1 MPDPLEP
8 GRRELRK
15 ESATVTEPTTN
26 VCFVIPTYNEA
37 PNVTPLL
44 RRLTELYPDPH
55 TTFLVVDDESPDGT
69 GRLVREFA
77 ATDGRVHLLEGK
89 RRGFGQAYVRGMRHA
104 LHALAADVVVQM
116 DADFSHDPAD
126 AGRLVARIRD
136 GADVAIGS
144 RYVTG
149 GALDERWPTRR
160 RVLSRWGN
168 RLARWVA
175 GVRGVR
181 DCTAGF
187 KAIRASALGV
197 AKVEDIAARNHA
209 FQVVLLYRLLRSG
222 AQVVEEPIYFHER
235 ERGEAKLDAGNVL
248 ELFWNLW
255 RLRLAEHRT
264 FFKFALTGLSGVLVN
279 LGSFHLL
286 LELGLHKFLASPV
299 AIELSIVWNFLLH
312 NYWTFADRVMH
323 GRKRIR
329 GLRYNLVSL
338 LTLSLSYATFVGLS
352 VLFTEAPPVLLQ
364 GCGIVPA
371 IFLNYTVNSAWTF
384 RGTDHAG

>member
-1 MPDPLEP
+1 M
-8 GRRELRK
+8 
-15 ESATVTEPTTN
+15 TEPTTN

-55 TTFLVVDDESPDGT
+55 TTFLIVDDESPDGT

-77 ATDGRVHLLEGK
+77 TTDSRVHLLEGA
-89 RRGFGQAYVRGMRHA
+89 RRGFGQAYVRGMTHA
-104 LHALAADVVVQM
+104 LHALAADVIVQM

-149 GALDERWPTRR
+149 GTLDEQWPARR

-168 RLARWVA
+168 RLTRWVA
-175 GVRGVR
+175 GVRGVC

-187 KAIRASALGV
+187 KAIRASALRA

-209 FQVVLLYRLLRSG
+209 FQVVLLHRLLRTG
-222 AQVVEEPIYFHER
+222 AQVVEEPIYFRER
-235 ERGEAKLDAGNVL
+235 ERGEAKLDTGSIL
-248 ELFWNLW
+248 ELFWSLW

-264 FFKFALTGLSGVLVN
+264 FLKFALTGLSGVLVN
-279 LGSFHLL
+279 LGSFYLL

-312 NYWTFADRVMH
+312 NYWTFADRVMS

-338 LTLSLSYATFVGLS
+338 LTLSLSYTTFVGLS
-352 VLFTEAPPVLLQ
+352 VLFAEAPPVLLQ

-371 IFLNYTVNSAWTF
+371 VFLNYTVNSAWTF
-384 RGTDHAG
+384 RGTDYVE

>member
-1 MPDPLEP
+1 M
-8 GRRELRK
+8 
-15 ESATVTEPTTN
+15 SEPTTN

-55 TTFLVVDDESPDGT
+55 TTFLIVDDESPDGT
-69 GRLVREFA
+69 GHLVRDFA
-77 ATDGRVHLLEGK
+77 TADSRVHLLEGT
-89 RRGFGQAYVRGMRHA
+89 RRGFGQAYVRGMTHA
-104 LHALAADVVVQM
+104 LHALGADVVVQM

-126 AGRLVARIRD
+126 AGRLVSRIRD

-149 GALDERWPTRR
+149 GTLDERWPVGR

-168 RLARWVA
+168 RLTRWVA

-187 KAIRASALGV
+187 RAIRASSLKA
-197 AKVEDIAARNHA
+197 AKVEDIAVRNHA
-209 FQVVLLYRLLRSG
+209 FQVVLLHRLLRTD
-222 AQVVEEPIYFHER
+222 AQVVEEPIYFRER
-235 ERGEAKLDAGNVL
+235 EHGEAKLDTGSIL
-248 ELFWNLW
+248 ELFWSLW

-264 FFKFALTGLSGVLVN
+264 FLKFALTGLSGVLVN

-286 LELGLHKFLASPV
+286 LELGLHKFLASPI
-299 AIELSIVWNFLLH
+299 AIELSIVWNFLLN
-312 NYWTFADRVMH
+312 NYWTFADRVMSD
-323 GRKRIR
+323 RKRIR

-352 VLFTEAPPVLLQ
+352 MLFAEAPPVLLQ

-371 IFLNYTVNSAWTF
+371 VFLNYTVNSAWTF
-384 RGTDHAG
+384 RGTDGAE